1 MLEKIKHLARVFHSE
16 AIAIRRHLHAHPELS
31 WQEYRTSEFIC
42 SRLKEY
48 GIPFTHGIGGTGVVA
63 LIEGGAA
70 CDKAIALRADMDAL
84 PIVEENVISY
94 KSTNEGV
101 MHACGHDAHVAS
113 LLITARILNEIKAD
127 LKGSV
132 KCIFQP
138 SEEKYPGG
146 ALKMIEAGVLD
157 NPKVAHVFAHHVS
170 PDIEVGKVGFASGKY
185 MASTDE
191 IFITVKGKGGHGGT
205 PERNID
211 SVVIAAN
218 ILVSLQQ
225 IVSRIAPP
233 GIPTV
238 LSFGR
243 FIADGKTNIIPDKV
257 EMAGT
262 LRTFDEEWRAE
273 AHRKIIRMAESVAE
287 SMGGNVEVH
296 ISHGYPFLINDPKVT
311 KQASGFADSFLGQEN
326 VLELPQRMTAEDF
339 SYFAQEVPSTFY
351 RIGVG
356 NAEKGITSNLHTSTF
371 NIDEKSLEISSGLMA
386 FIAWNQLTE
395 LCG

>member
-1 MLEKIKHLARVFHSE
+1 MIEKIKHLARVYHSE

-31 WQEYRTSEFIC
+31 ARETETAAFIC
-42 SRLKEY
+42 KRLDSY
-48 GIPFTHGIGGTGVVA
+48 GVNYRKNIAGTGICAMIHGSNPNGKV
-63 LIEGGAA
+63 
-70 CDKAIALRADMDAL
+70 IALRADMDAL
-84 PIVEENVISY
+84 PITEKNNTTY
-94 KSTNEGV
+94 TSTNEGV
-101 MHACGHDAHVAS
+101 MHACGHDAHMAS
-113 LLITARILNEIKAD
+113 LLITARILNELRDLFSGTIK
-127 LKGSV
+127 LF
-132 KCIFQP
+132 FQP

-146 ALKMIEAGVLD
+146 AIQMIEEGVME
-157 NPKVAHVFAHHVS
+157 NPAVEHVFAHHVS
-170 PDIEVGKVGFASGKY
+170 PDIEIGKVGFAHGKY

-205 PERNID
+205 PDQNID
-211 SVVIAAN
+211 SVVIAAH

-243 FIADGKTNIIPDKV
+243 FIADGKTNIIPDEV

-273 AHRKIIRMAESVAE
+273 AHHKICRMAESVAE
-287 SMGGNVEVH
+287 SMGGSCE
-296 ISHGYPFLINDPKVT
+296 IFIDKGYPFLVNDRDLTIRTTDAAKRFI
-311 KQASGFADSFLGQEN
+311 GDEN
-326 VLELPQRMTAEDF
+326 VLQLPMRMTAEDF
-339 SYFAQEVPSTFY
+339 SYFAQRVPSTFY

-356 NAEKGITSNLHTSTF
+356 NAEKGISSNLHTSTF

-386 FIAWNQLTE
+386 WIAINELTNQ
-395 LCG
+395 